1 MRFFSQRFSLLVPA
15 LFGLLLSGCGFQLS
29 GYQPLPTSAQQ
40 VALSLESDTPVVFE
54 HALRNSFRQQGIQLN
69 ANATYQLI
77 IEEVEQNRRE
87 ITLDSSANTDEYEM
101 LMQVHFSVLNRET
114 QKASGDLRAFSEK
127 ILDYDANNEAASA
140 TLETTIK
147 REMWQTLAD
156 RIVRQFIARAQ

>member
-1 MRFFSQRFSLLVPA
+1 VRFFSQRFSLLLPA
-15 LFGLLLSGCGFQLS
+15 LLGLLLSGCGFQLS

-54 HALRNSFRQQGIQLN
+54 HALRNSFRQQGILLN

-114 QKASGDLRAFSEK
+114 QKASGNLRAFSEK

>member
-1 MRFFSQRFSLLVPA
+1 MRFLSQRISLLVPA
-15 LFGLLLSGCGFQLS
+15 FLCVILSGCGFQLS
-29 GYQPLPTSAQQ
+29 GYQPLPASAQQ
-40 VALSLESDTPVVFE
+40 VALQLESDTPTVFE

-69 ANATYQLI
+69 ADAMYQLI

-87 ITLDSSANTDEYEM
+87 ITLDSDANTDEYEM
-101 LMQVHFSVLNRET
+101 LMQVHFSVTNRET
-114 QKASGDLRAFSEK
+114 KETSGNLRAFSEK

>member
-1 MRFFSQRFSLLVPA
+1 VHFISQRLSLLVIA
-15 LFGLLLSGCGFQLS
+15 FMCLLLSGCGFQLS
-29 GYQPLPTSAQQ
+29 GYQPLPESAQQ
-40 VALSLESDTPVVFE
+40 VALTLESDTPVVFE

-69 ANATYQLI
+69 ANAPYELI
-77 IEEVEQNRRE
+77 IDRVEQNRRE

-114 QKASGDLRAFSEK
+114 QKGSENLRAFSEK

>member
-1 MRFFSQRFSLLVPA
+1 MRFFSQRISLLV
-15 LFGLLLSGCGFQLS
+15 LVFLSVILSGCGFQLS
-29 GYQPLPTSAQQ
+29 GYQPLPASAQQ
-40 VALSLESDTPVVFE
+40 VALQLESDTPVVFE

-69 ANATYQLI
+69 ADAMYQLI
-77 IEEVEQNRRE
+77 IDEVEQNRRE
-87 ITLDSSANTDEYEM
+87 ITLDSAANTDEYEM
-101 LMQVHFSVLNRET
+101 LMQVHFSVINRET
-114 QKASGDLRAFSEK
+114 KETSGNLRAFSEK